1 MSEQYIHETKT
12 LSVLLRRKFPFII
25 DISNCSFNSNNKSAL
40 YLDVY
45 VSPEH
50 FCELMDARVE
60 KQVVNK
66 ITILSDKLIRS
77 IFSDW
82 NQKTS
87 LIFRF
92 FPEIN
97 ESTIL
102 KDLKNIEGQI

>member
-1 MSEQYIHETKT
+1 MSNIYIQEAKT

-25 DISNCSFNSNNKSAL
+25 DISSCSFSGNKSVL

-50 FCELMDARVE
+50 FCELMDTRVE

-92 FPEIN
+92 FPEITK
-97 ESTIL
+97 STIL
-102 KDLKNIEGQI
+102 NDLNTIEGRI